1 MKPFHALYVP
11 GDPDL
16 GTSDKFLGLFKA
28 NTVSDIRLR
37 LSTYPEAIALELD
50 ATDSVEA
57 QQELVDLGFSKTEAN
72 MGWGV

>member
-11 GDPDL
+11 GDSDL
-16 GTSDKFLGLFKA
+16 GTSDRFLGLFKA
-28 NTVSDIRLR
+28 NTVNDIRLR
-37 LSTYPEAIALELD
+37 LSANPEAIALELD

-72 MGWGV
+72 IGCGV